1 MARTP
6 IAAKNQQGPTYS
18 EGYLGHQ
25 SPDSIDSILGGE
37 DGYRSPIDLMSRTP
51 SHIRFEDIEPA
62 SNQLALIPLITDQL
76 AEKESKLLEALAVI
90 RYLEEQ
96 MRTADKPRNAI
107 VDAPEQAVSIAR
119 QDGEMS
125 TSGIN
130 LSGAPAPEE
139 LPRTGQPMVD
149 SHHIVPAP
157 LTKVES
163 ELDNA
168 PLIVTADRRVPV
180 SKYFS
185 IVTTSSEIAKKFI
198 VSHKDKNFENLEMLD
213 KALRA
218 SDLLSLVDG
227 SRKRPTPTA
236 DNMTGYLAD
245 ALIMTVDAGGLP
257 SYIVAA
263 ADDCYKYY
271 KESIVAFTFMMSMVH
286 KDMHHL
292 LLDLI
297 RKEDPVQ
304 IYRAIQEH
312 FKGGKSHHVEAARK
326 KLNDHRLGQD
336 IERDLS
342 TLLELFSSLE
352 EAQGMVMPES
362 QKFGILRV
370 LMAQEERV
378 HDRNIV
384 GIASYNKENFNFT
397 IKKIREE
404 WDAIPMNKS
413 NVHMATATEPVTSN
427 RICFKFQ
434 TNECTREGF
443 PYIHKIMNDQEKK
456 DQKYNN

>member
-1 MARTP
+1 
-6 IAAKNQQGPTYS
+6 
-18 EGYLGHQ
+18 
-25 SPDSIDSILGGE
+25 
-37 DGYRSPIDLMSRTP
+37 
-51 SHIRFEDIEPA
+51 
-62 SNQLALIPLITDQL
+62 
-76 AEKESKLLEALAVI
+76 
-90 RYLEEQ
+90 
-96 MRTADKPRNAI
+96 MRNSLKTKDVL
-107 VDAPEQAVSIAR
+107 VDVPEQTGIIVR

-125 TSGIN
+125 TTGSN
-130 LSGAPAPEE
+130 SSGASAPEE
-139 LPRTGQPMVD
+139 SSRTGQPMVD
-149 SHHIVPAP
+149 SHHIAPAP
-157 LTKVES
+157 LTKVVS

-168 PLIVTADRRVPV
+168 TPIVTADCRVPI

-185 IVTTSSEIAKKFI
+185 IVTTISEIAKKFI

-218 SDLLSLVDG
+218 SELLSLVDG
-227 SRKRPTPTA
+227 SRMRPSPTA
-236 DNMTGYLAD
+236 DNTTGYKAD
-245 ALIMTVDAGGLP
+245 SLIMTVDAGGLP

-286 KDMHHL
+286 IDMHHL

-297 RKEDPVQ
+297 RKEDPVR

-312 FKGGKSHHVEAARK
+312 FKGGKNHHVESARK
-326 KLNDHRLGQD
+326 KLNDYRLGQD

-342 TLLELFSSLE
+342 TLLELISSLE

-378 HDRNIV
+378 HVRNIV

-397 IKKIREE
+397 IKKLER
-404 WDAIPMNKS
+404 NG
-413 NVHMATATEPVTSN
+413 TL
-427 RICFKFQ
+427 
-434 TNECTREGF
+434 
-443 PYIHKIMNDQEKK
+443 YL
-456 DQKYNN
+456 